1 MLGPS
6 ITRIRKLV
14 DSLSSSQGYFAIFLL
29 NFYYAMKPSLLLFIY
44 IRSEILASAADESS
58 KITKSRKQLE
68 EEYLEVEAN
77 VCMILVFV

>member
-1 MLGPS
+1 
-6 ITRIRKLV
+6 V
-14 DSLSSSQGYFAIFLL
+14 
-29 NFYYAMKPSLLLFIY
+29 KPSLLLFIY

-58 KITKSRKQLE
+58 KIAKPRKQLE